1 MSGEADENP
10 NELNEVEFQEAMKYV
25 ESKQASSTLKLLGI
39 STAQLVFIFVVLTVV
54 LILLFVFIFLGVS
67 ALSMAQGG
75 AFGSI
80 INSILPIASGTAVMQ
95 KKEDDAETDQGKAE
109 EAIQDSDKILQAEE

>member
-67 ALSMAQGG
+67 ALSLAQGG

-80 INSILPIASGTAVMQ
+80 INSILPIASGAAVMQ
-95 KKEDDAETDQGKAE
+95 KKEDDAETDQSKAE
-109 EAIQDSDKILQAEE
+109 EAVQDSDKILQAEE